1 METRLRSAAGLLLGR
16 IEAVAPEAED
26 AMDIKRLAE
35 ALMDVREL
43 LEEDGGGE
51 SALRVILEEN
61 VGE

>member
-1 METRLRSAAGLLLGR
+1 METRLRSAALLLLGR

-43 LEEDGGGE
+43 LEEDGGE
-51 SALRVILEEN
+51 STVRVILEEN

>member
-43 LEEDGGGE
+43 LEEGSGE
-51 SALRVILEEN
+51 STVRVILEEN

>member
-43 LEEDGGGE
+43 LEEDGGGQ
-51 SALRVILEEN
+51 AVRVILEEN